1 MPYKSKTSMPHK
13 RKTSMPHKRKT
24 SMPHKRKTSMPH
36 KRKTLKR
43 KASMIH
49 KRKTKKGGS
58 NSTTFKEFMKREKY
72 NLSTNYIEGFL
83 FQSLLKL
90 TYIPMPTRIR
100 DIKTK
105 NLNLKFDRNDKN
117 LLVIKSVSTD
127 ESQDIRIGDIIT
139 EISYSRNSYPTQRMT
154 NDSLK
159 NHFKQEEIILKII
172 RPFDLSFNFDTKK
185 FIFTGVLTLPTDID
199 AFNKLISVF
208 INYNNNNNNTKLV
221 DGNFFEVTDIKKK
234 TYFHNINNNYIKL
247 KEFVKTI
254 IKGINIDWNK
264 TDNDGFDIILTLQN
278 EKAPILTISQ
288 DLQTAKYNKPTIE
301 FKDGNPSEN
310 KSDIMIS
317 HLRSDNLKKLV
328 SVLVLGNEQKGNFNN
343 NIIQLTGQ
351 TEANY
356 NIYINNKDNINEAAK
371 QLGLFTDKQI
381 EDFNKQDGNPFKV
394 EKFTDSKSSP
404 YKDLNLKYEDEDEII
419 GHINDKKTIVLYTKM
434 EYYTNLIKENTTFFT
449 NKLGMENIINI
460 SDYQG

>member
-1 MPYKSKTSMPHK
+1 MPYKS
-13 RKTSMPHKRKT
+13 KTSMPHKRKT

-58 NSTTFKEFMKREKY
+58 NSTTFKEFMKREDY
-72 NLSTNYIEGFL
+72 NLSTNYSEGFL

-90 TYIPMPTRIR
+90 TYIPKPTLIR
-100 DIKTK
+100 DITTK
-105 NLNLKFDRNDKN
+105 NLKKLSRNDKN

-139 EISYSRNSYPTQRMT
+139 EISYNGNSYQT
-154 NDSLK
+154 NPMNDTDINSHLG
-159 NHFKQEEIILKII
+159 QELITFKII

-208 INYNNNNNNTKLV
+208 INYNNNNNNNTKLV

-247 KEFVKTI
+247 KEFVNTR

-404 YKDLNLKYEDEDEII
+404 YKDLNLKYEDEII

-434 EYYTNLIKENTTFFT
+434 EYYTNLIKGNTTFFR
-449 NKLGMENIINI
+449 NNLGMENIINI